1 MSIAYAKEHVN
12 TVIVKM
18 KNRYRC
24 FMIASRKTKRTESQP
39 CDAVLYLLCY
49 SLSLESIE
57 IGIRRKS
64 AIRSIRISHYK
75 KMPD

>member
-1 MSIAYAKEHVN
+1 
-12 TVIVKM
+12 
-18 KNRYRC
+18 
-24 FMIASRKTKRTESQP
+24 MIASRKTKRTESQP